1 MITTQ
6 STDARVVNELGL
18 IDGCFDETGFSL
30 DLVSTTGLLDLL
42 AAIAMDWSL
51 TMLFF
56 CGPREREEGCPP
68 DLDLPFV
75 DNHPPPPE
83 LRLEGGTRVQGH
95 PFDRSHPFPP

>member
-42 AAIAMDWSL
+42 AAIAMD
-51 TMLFF
+51 
-56 CGPREREEGCPP
+56 
-68 DLDLPFV
+68 
-75 DNHPPPPE
+75 
-83 LRLEGGTRVQGH
+83 
-95 PFDRSHPFPP
+95 

>member
-56 CGPREREEGCPP
+56 CGPRERERR
-68 DLDLPFV
+68 DAHLTSTSLLLTITLP
-75 DNHPPPPE
+75 
-83 LRLEGGTRVQGH
+83 RQ
-95 PFDRSHPFPP
+95 S